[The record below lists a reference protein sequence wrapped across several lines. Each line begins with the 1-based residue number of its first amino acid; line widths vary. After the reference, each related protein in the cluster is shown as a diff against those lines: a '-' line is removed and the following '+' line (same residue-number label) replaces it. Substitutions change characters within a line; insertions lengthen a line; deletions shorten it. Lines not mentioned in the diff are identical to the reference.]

1 MREAWQI
8 ETGDSIQ
15 LCTVEKRWRL
25 DSAAR
30 RAMKTIAQA
39 LAWVGFFT
47 ATALKLKGRQKIV
60 LRDSDALSAVDTVP
74 DLLPSWVS

>member
-39 LAWVGFFT
+39 LAWVRF
-47 ATALKLKGRQKIV
+47 
-60 LRDSDALSAVDTVP
+60 LSAV
-74 DLLPSWVS
+74 